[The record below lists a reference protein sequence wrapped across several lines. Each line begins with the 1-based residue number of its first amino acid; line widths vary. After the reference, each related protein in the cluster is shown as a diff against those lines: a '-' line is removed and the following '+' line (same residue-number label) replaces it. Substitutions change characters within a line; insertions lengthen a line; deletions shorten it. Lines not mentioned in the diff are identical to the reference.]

1 MNNGQRKLIRDHI
14 KTAIDAAAI
23 PDIQLFTFKKSNL
36 DGEKVAVCI
45 YLESGDYD
53 QLAYDSTLT
62 VRVMAPDQQNVDDV
76 LDAVGDQVQ
85 AVLGQDITLD
95 GTCRFITRKGYEYDR
110 ESTQAWTALDIQYG
124 VNH

>member
-14 KTAIDAAAI
+14 KTVIDAAAI

-45 YLESGDYD
+45 YLENGDYD
-53 QLAYDSTLT
+53 QLEYDSTLT

-76 LDAVGDQVQ
+76 LDAVGDQIE

-95 GTCRFITRKGYEYDR
+95 GNCRFITEKGYEYDR
-110 ESTQAWTALDIQYG
+110 ESTQAWTALDMQYG